1 MYIQPKILAIC
12 IHNFKQGGSVD
23 SKILFFRWPN
33 NEAEVWFENMRF
45 INLSHNKFRYVSIAL
60 SYIHFSQTAGD
71 LNSKQ
76 VPSQFWRFLQLEE
89 LDMSHNLLGSSYE
102 MGTFN
107 LIYFGLK
114 LKKVSV
120 LRKLNFANLISE
132 N

>member
-1 MYIQPKILAIC
+1 MTARFC
-12 IHNFKQGGSVD
+12 
-23 SKILFFRWPN
+23 FRWPN

-114 LKKVSV
+114 LKKVSIIM
-120 LRKLNFANLISE
+120 NDDFADFRRSVFLLMIFRI
-132 N
+132 